1 MIKIILGSF
10 FNGGTILKKDN
21 IIKSLFALFIIV
33 GLLISAAPYVINNVI
48 EPYHMNRIHEE
59 THNVSKETIKENKK
73 KINAMQQ
80 ATDDSRSSNNNGTAD
95 TNNIGYQENT
105 EDYDSISYDP
115 SDIQSLSRIPKFQE
129 VNMNFLVGYIQI
141 PEVNLELPVLEGLTN
156 ENLNVATG
164 TMKPGQEMGKRNYA
178 IAGHHMPNE
187 NLLFSPLMRVKKGNL
202 VYLTD
207 KDKTY
212 VYEVTKTEVLE
223 VNRGDVVEDAEG
235 DKIIT
240 LITCT
245 DIQGTARWMVRGK
258 LIKNIN
264 N

>member
-1 MIKIILGSF
+1 MNKNKIIKF
-10 FNGGTILKKDN
+10 
-21 IIKSLFALFIIV
+21 LFILFIIV
-33 GLLISAAPYVINNVI
+33 GLLISATPYVINNFI
-48 EPYHMNRIHEE
+48 EPYHMNRIHDEA
-59 THNVSKETIKENKK
+59 NSISKEKIKENQE
-73 KINAMQQ
+73 KIKAMQQ
-80 ATDDSRSSNNNGTAD
+80 VADDNISSTNNNDIAD
-95 TNNIGYQENT
+95 TNNIDYQENT
-105 EDYDSISYDP
+105 EIYDSISYDP
-115 SDIQSLSRIPKFQE
+115 SAIQSLSRIPKFQE

-178 IAGHHMPNE
+178 IAGHHMQNE

-202 VYLTD
+202 AYLTD
-207 KDKTY
+207 KDRTY
-212 VYEVTKTEVLE
+212 VYEVTKTEVLD

-245 DIQGTARWMVRGK
+245 DIQGTARLMVRGK
-258 LIKNIN
+258 LLNIIKN
-264 N
+264 

>member
-1 MIKIILGSF
+1 MNKNKIIKF
-10 FNGGTILKKDN
+10 
-21 IIKSLFALFIIV
+21 LFILFVIV
-33 GLLISAAPYVINNVI
+33 GLLISATPYVINNFI
-48 EPYHMNRIHEE
+48 EPYHMNRIHDEA
-59 THNVSKETIKENKK
+59 NSISKEKIKENQE
-73 KINAMQQ
+73 KIKAMQQ
-80 ATDDSRSSNNNGTAD
+80 VADDNISSTNNNDIAD
-95 TNNIGYQENT
+95 TNNIDYQENT
-105 EDYDSISYDP
+105 EIYDSISYDP
-115 SDIQSLSRIPKFQE
+115 SAIQSLSRIPKFQE

-164 TMKPGQEMGKRNYA
+164 TMKPAQEMGKRNYA

-202 VYLTD
+202 AYLTD
-207 KDKTY
+207 KDRTY
-212 VYEVTKTEVLE
+212 VYKVTKTEVLSI
-223 VNRGDVVEDAEG
+223 NRGDVIEDSEG

-258 LIKNIN
+258 LIKTIN

>member
-1 MIKIILGSF
+1 MNKNKIIKF
-10 FNGGTILKKDN
+10 
-21 IIKSLFALFIIV
+21 LFILFIIV
-33 GLLISAAPYVINNVI
+33 GLLISATPYVINNFI

-59 THNVSKETIKENKK
+59 TINVSKGTIKENKK

-80 ATDDSRSSNNNGTAD
+80 ATDDSISSTNNNGTAD
-95 TNNIGYQENT
+95 KNNIGYQENT
-105 EDYDSISYDP
+105 ENYDSISYDP
-115 SDIQSLSRIPKFQE
+115 SAIQSLSRIPKFQE

-202 VYLTD
+202 AYLTD
-207 KDKTY
+207 KDRTY
-212 VYEVTKTEVLE
+212 VYKVIKTEVLD
-223 VNRGDVVEDAEG
+223 VNRGDVVADVEG

-245 DIQGTARWMVRGK
+245 DIKGTARWMVRGK
-258 LIKNIN
+258 LIKTIN

>member
-1 MIKIILGSF
+1 MNKNKIIKF
-10 FNGGTILKKDN
+10 
-21 IIKSLFALFIIV
+21 LFILFIIV
-33 GLLISAAPYVINNVI
+33 GLLISATPYIINNVI

-59 THNVSKETIKENKK
+59 TINVSKETIKENKK

-80 ATDDSRSSNNNGTAD
+80 VTDDNISSTNNNGTAV
-95 TNNIGYQENT
+95 TNDIGYKEDT
-105 EDYDSISYDP
+105 EIYDSISYDP
-115 SDIQSLSRIPKFQE
+115 SVIQSLSRIPKFQE

-187 NLLFSPLMRVKKGNL
+187 NLLFSPLLKVKKGNL

-207 KDKTY
+207 KDRTY
-212 VYEVTKTEVLE
+212 VYEVTKTEVLD

-245 DIQGTARWMVRGK
+245 DIQGTARWMVRGE
-258 LIKNIN
+258 LIKTIN
-264 N
+264 S

>member
-1 MIKIILGSF
+1 MQQVVD
-10 FNGGTILKKDN
+10 DN
-21 IIKSLFALFIIV
+21 I
-33 GLLISAAPYVINNVI
+33 
-48 EPYHMNRIHEE
+48 
-59 THNVSKETIKENKK
+59 
-73 KINAMQQ
+73 
-80 ATDDSRSSNNNGTAD
+80 SSTNNNDIAD
-95 TNNIGYQENT
+95 TNNIDYQENT
-105 EDYDSISYDP
+105 EIYDFISYDP
-115 SDIQSLSRIPKFQE
+115 SAIQSLSRIPKFQE

-202 VYLTD
+202 AYLTD
-207 KDKTY
+207 KDRTY
-212 VYEVTKTEVLE
+212 VYKVTKTEVLSI
-223 VNRGDVVEDAEG
+223 NRGDVIEDSEG

>member
-1 MIKIILGSF
+1 M
-10 FNGGTILKKDN
+10 KKN
-21 IIKSLFALFIIV
+21 IIIKSLFVLFIIV
-33 GLLISAAPYVINNVI
+33 GLLISVAPFVINNVI
-48 EPYHMNRIHEE
+48 EPYHMNKIHEE
-59 THNVSKETIKENKK
+59 TNSVSKEKIKENQENIKM
-73 KINAMQQ
+73 IQQ
-80 ATDDSRSSNNNGTAD
+80 DTDDRVSSTDNNGV
-95 TNNIGYQENT
+95 TNNIDNQNNT
-105 EDYDSISYDP
+105 NRDNYDSISYDP
-115 SDIQSLSRIPKFQE
+115 SAIQSLSSIPKFQE

-207 KDKTY
+207 KDRTY
-212 VYEVTKTEVLE
+212 VYKVSKTEVLSID
-223 VNRGDVVEDAEG
+223 RGDVVEDSEG

-245 DIQGTARWMVRGK
+245 DIQGTARWMVRGS
-258 LIKNIN
+258 LIKVIN
-264 N
+264 E

>member
-1 MIKIILGSF
+1 
-10 FNGGTILKKDN
+10 
-21 IIKSLFALFIIV
+21 
-33 GLLISAAPYVINNVI
+33 
-48 EPYHMNRIHEE
+48 MNKIHEE
-59 THNVSKETIKENKK
+59 TNSVSKEKIKENQENIKM
-73 KINAMQQ
+73 IQQ
-80 ATDDSRSSNNNGTAD
+80 DTDDRVSSTDNNGV
-95 TNNIGYQENT
+95 TNNIDNQNNT
-105 EDYDSISYDP
+105 NRDNYDSISYDP
-115 SDIQSLSRIPKFQE
+115 SAIQSLSSIPKFQE

-207 KDKTY
+207 KDRTY
-212 VYEVTKTEVLE
+212 VYKVSKTEVLSID
-223 VNRGDVVEDAEG
+223 RGDVVEDSEG

-245 DIQGTARWMVRGK
+245 DIQGTARWMVRGS
-258 LIKNIN
+258 LIKVIN
-264 N
+264 E